1 MSDRNVQ
8 SAISDLAALKP
19 NWTLLADTLPAE
31 FLQQVKGEIESLTAQ
46 RDGYLETIHET
57 FRVLESRGQ
66 APDDNAPLSVTVRRV
81 LDALDRV
88 TTERDALA
96 AELAALKNAVEQA
109 ECALMEIGECSCN
122 IGTDVERVVHAYRC
136 ALLRL
141 EGSET

>member
-19 NWTLLADTLPAE
+19 NWTLLADTIPAE
-31 FLQQVKGEIESLTAQ
+31 FLRQVKGDIESLTAE
-46 RDGYLETIHET
+46 RDGYLATIRAT

-81 LDALDRV
+81 LDHLDRV

-96 AELAALKNAVEQA
+96 EQLAALKRRVADARTITLPNVDGWF
-109 ECALMEIGECSCN
+109 LLFPMNDGEIRERLKLEDGEK
-122 IGTDVERVVHAYRC
+122 
-136 ALLRL
+136 
-141 EGSET
+141 